1 MVDVSE
7 IKGVKGLYAFKALQT
22 LLFSYFMLP
31 EFRQPKETYTEFL
44 KRFSAMGEKEQRE
57 TLKTALYFAGID
69 ENEILALCLFAKD
82 PNGVPYGKSNLANL
96 EIEELF
102 AIIID
107 VCMAI
112 VKIKVFFNRRTAEK
126 IKNYSIDLPAAFSD
140 IIKSRSDFT
149 LEEVLN
155 KAFLDG
161 ATWQA
166 NIS

>member
-1 MVDVSE
+1 MVDMSE

-112 VKIKVFFNRRTAEK
+112 VKIKVFF
-126 IKNYSIDLPAAFSD
+126 
-140 IIKSRSDFT
+140 
-149 LEEVLN
+149 
-155 KAFLDG
+155 
-161 ATWQA
+161 
-166 NIS
+166 

>member
-1 MVDVSE
+1 MIDVSE

-22 LLFSYFMLP
+22 LLLSYFMLP

-44 KRFSAMGEKEQRE
+44 KRFSEMGEKEQRE

-112 VKIKVFFNRRTAEK
+112 VKIKVFF
-126 IKNYSIDLPAAFSD
+126 
-140 IIKSRSDFT
+140 
-149 LEEVLN
+149 
-155 KAFLDG
+155 
-161 ATWQA
+161 
-166 NIS
+166 